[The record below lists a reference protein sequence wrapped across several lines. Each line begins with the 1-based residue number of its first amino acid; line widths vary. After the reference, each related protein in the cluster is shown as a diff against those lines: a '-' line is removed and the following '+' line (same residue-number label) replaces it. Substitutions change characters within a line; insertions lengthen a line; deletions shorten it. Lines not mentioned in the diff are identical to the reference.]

1 MIHRIWLAA
10 PLMAWL
16 LFMPCTNALAQSGD
30 PIVAVAPGLTK
41 PIEISASR
49 LAAYLER
56 HPFVEP
62 KKAVQNIVDI
72 AFLAQSAQSKGLG
85 DIVVLHTWYAVLAE
99 QYLDTFEEK
108 YTAEKLSEDKL
119 KAVYTKP
126 QNYYRYNHPD
136 LVNVDHIVLGVKSK
150 SRLALPSVE
159 PQLSDAKRLIHK
171 LYATLTETNEITR
184 DGFLKAGDDLK
195 TAAAGLGLEIEAQ
208 KIGWFAQSGPL
219 SRNLDKRFVEVS
231 FALKTNELS
240 VPFSTRFGWHIVRF
254 ESRAK
259 ARELTFDDAK
269 AEIAKQMLLPER
281 KREFDKLCQRLANQ
295 YQPLSDQPGLARL
308 IDPRLINAEGD
319 KRRAVPVSQ

>member
-1 MIHRIWLAA
+1 M
-10 PLMAWL
+10 
-16 LFMPCTNALAQSGD
+16 S
-30 PIVAVAPGLTK
+30 
-41 PIEISASR
+41 
-49 LAAYLER
+49 
-56 HPFVEP
+56 
-62 KKAVQNIVDI
+62 
-72 AFLAQSAQSKGLG
+72 
-85 DIVVLHTWYAVLAE
+85 
-99 QYLDTFEEK
+99 
-108 YTAEKLSEDKL
+108 
-119 KAVYTKP
+119 

-150 SRLALPSVE
+150 SRLELPSVE

-171 LYATLTETNEITR
+171 LHATLTETNEITR
-184 DGFLKAGDDLK
+184 DGFLKAGDDFK
-195 TAAAGLGLEIEAQ
+195 TDAAGLGLEIEAQ

-231 FALKTNELS
+231 FALKKNELS

-269 AEIAKQMLLPER
+269 SEIAKQMLLPER

-308 IDPRLINAEGD
+308 IDPT
-319 KRRAVPVSQ
+319 P